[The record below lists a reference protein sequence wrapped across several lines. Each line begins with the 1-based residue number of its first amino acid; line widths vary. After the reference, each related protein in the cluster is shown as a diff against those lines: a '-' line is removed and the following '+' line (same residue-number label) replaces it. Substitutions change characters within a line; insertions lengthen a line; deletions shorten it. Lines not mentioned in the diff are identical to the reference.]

1 MGKGLSRKKD
11 LIPPRVLYKY
21 RPFADPHDS
30 VRKALAQNR
39 WWFGSHR
46 GFDDEDDFI
55 FPGVEDDSRLD
66 GTDLERLKRDMQE
79 VLDRT
84 GVFCLSESPKDL
96 DLWHRYASDGAGIC
110 IELESDY
117 VTEPDFGPFKVTY
130 ADRPKPL
137 WDAFAGPDKRRK
149 LTDAHLLQKKTR
161 WKRQAEWRC
170 IRKWEPRDRP
180 TANLYYP
187 IAPRAPTA
195 VIFGWKL
202 TDQNGR
208 QIMEWVQMGGWRRI
222 VALREAQ
229 RMVESEFESIS
240 EVPAEC
246 CPEGGRVPA

>member
-1 MGKGLSRKKD
+1 M
-11 LIPPRVLYKY
+11 
-21 RPFADPHDS
+21 
-30 VRKALAQNR
+30 
-39 WWFGSHR
+39 
-46 GFDDEDDFI
+46 
-55 FPGVEDDSRLD
+55 
-66 GTDLERLKRDMQE
+66 
-79 VLDRT
+79 
-84 GVFCLSESPKDL
+84 FCLSESPKDL

-195 VIFGWKL
+195 LIFGWKL

-222 VALREAQ
+222 VPLREAQ
-229 RMVESEFESIS
+229 LENGRIRIREYNRGGPPNVAQKEEESHHDRRLNAPLWSRNYRPTS
-240 EVPAEC
+240 QD
-246 CPEGGRVPA
+246 R